1 MSTSKT
7 EKSINTS
14 LHQAE
19 IEELIRMK
27 QALEKEVE
35 DLKKDCNRMQYRLA
49 NTYDDKKI
57 AFYTGFPS
65 FVSLKAYFNFL
76 GPAVNN

>member
-1 MSTSKT
+1 VSTSKT

-49 NTYDDKKI
+49 NTYDDKKLPSTL
-57 AFYTGFPS
+57 AFLHLL
-65 FVSLKAYFNFL
+65 V
-76 GPAVNN
+76 